1 MAQRE
6 FRRLYIVPLGCTLSV
21 FLAVSFILC
30 LLAALVL
37 PAQGMQMAF
46 EVVFPGFVWLDSA
59 SVFLGLFWTVFY
71 GWYIA
76 VLFVPI
82 RNYFFRQFA

>member
-1 MAQRE
+1 MDQRE
-6 FRRLYIVPLGCTLSV
+6 LRLLSIVPLGCTLSV
-21 FLAVSFILC
+21 FFAVSFILC

-37 PAQGMQMAF
+37 PAQGMQMVF
-46 EVVFPGFVWLDSA
+46 EAVFPGFVWLNAA
-59 SVFLGLFWTVFY
+59 SVVLGLFWTVFY

-82 RNYFFRQFA
+82 RNYFFRRFP

>member
-1 MAQRE
+1 MDHRE
-6 FRRLYIVPLGCTLSV
+6 FRPLSIVPLGFTLSV
-21 FLAVSFILC
+21 FFAVSFILC

-37 PAQGMQMAF
+37 PTQGMRMVFDA
-46 EVVFPGFVWLDSA
+46 VFPGFVWLTA
-59 SVFLGLFWTVFY
+59 KGVVLGLFWAAFY

-82 RNYFFRQFA
+82 RNYFFRRFA

>member
-1 MAQRE
+1 MDQRE
-6 FRRLYIVPLGCTLSV
+6 FRPLSIVPVGCTLSV
-21 FLAVSFILC
+21 FFAVSFILC

-46 EVVFPGFVWLDSA
+46 EAVFPGFVWLTAA
-59 SVFLGLFWTVFY
+59 SVVLGLFWTAFY

-82 RNYFFRQFA
+82 RNYFFRRFP